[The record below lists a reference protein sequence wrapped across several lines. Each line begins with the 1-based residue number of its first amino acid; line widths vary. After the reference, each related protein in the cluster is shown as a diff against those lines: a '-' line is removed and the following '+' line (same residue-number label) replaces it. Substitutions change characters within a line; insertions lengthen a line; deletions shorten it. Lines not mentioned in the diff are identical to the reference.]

1 MYKRNASLLSGTFWR
16 YLGPS
21 LLSTTSILLGSIVD
35 GIIVGNLIGPD
46 AMSAVNLTQPVVLVM
61 QALFFLF
68 GMGAA
73 TAISIARGQR
83 DEARANALFTMGS
96 LCLMLASLA
105 IAVLGGIGIDGVVAV
120 LCSNEALSGLVRSY
134 ALVIILGAPFMLV
147 VPGLVYSMRVD
158 GMPRLSAAVLVV
170 ANVVNLVLDLV
181 FIAVFGMGIAGA
193 ALASV
198 VGYAA
203 GGCVVAAYFLS
214 KRRTLRFARIGG
226 ARTLFASIVDGGIA
240 PALNT
245 CLLFAKILLLNRIV
259 LAVAGQGGME
269 IFAVCNYAISFVSIF
284 VSGAA
289 EAMMPLL
296 GMLFGARDARG
307 MRIVFR
313 RALLFVLVACGVS
326 VAAMELVPELI
337 LAAFSIT
344 DESRLVVG
352 VAGLR
357 VFGLSLFVMGANLIL
372 MYYLQT
378 VRRKSLAVAIT
389 VLRGFALVV
398 PVAWLLSLHIG
409 IAGVWWAFVI
419 AEAGTLA
426 VAAAACL
433 IVARRSRG
441 AFSGILL
448 IEKPDSRAAVFD
460 VSLRATEDDA
470 VGVSE
475 EVIAFGRANGL
486 DDTMANTVGL
496 MVEEAVVNIAEANA
510 PGDRARRTPGEVPD
524 PVGVDVLVRID
535 PPEIRIAVRDGG
547 VTLDALAPPRD
558 GADDFSGIR
567 VMRAMAERV
576 EYART
581 LGLNDTLVLLD
592 RNRQRTDAYRDEE

>member
-1 MYKRNASLLSGTFWR
+1 MYKRNGALLTGTFWQ

-46 AMSAVNLTQPVVLVM
+46 AMSAVNLTQPVVLVV

-68 GMGAA
+68 GMGTA

-83 DEARANALFTMGS
+83 EEAQANALFTMGS
-96 LCLMLASLA
+96 LCLLAVS
-105 IAVLGGIGIDGVVAV
+105 IAVAALGTVGIDGVVAV

-134 ALVIILGAPFMLV
+134 ASVIIVGAPFMLV
-147 VPGLVYSMRVD
+147 VPGLVYVIRVD
-158 GMPRLSAAVLVV
+158 GMPRMSAAVLVV

-193 ALASV
+193 ALATV

-203 GGCVVAAYFLS
+203 GGCIVLGYFMS
-214 KRRTLRFARIGG
+214 KRRTLRFAPLGEPRKLLAPI
-226 ARTLFASIVDGGIA
+226 IDGGVA

-289 EAMMPLL
+289 EAMVPLL
-296 GMLFGARDARG
+296 GMLFGERDARG

-313 RALLFVLVACGVS
+313 RALLFVLIACGVS
-326 VAAMELVPELI
+326 IAAMELAPELI

-344 DESRLVVG
+344 DESRLAVG
-352 VAGLR
+352 VVGLR

-378 VRRKSLAVAIT
+378 VRRKSIAVAIT

-398 PVAWLLSLHIG
+398 PAAWLLSTQFG
-409 IAGVWWAFVI
+409 IDGVWWAFVI
-419 AEAGTLA
+419 AEAATLA
-426 VAAAACL
+426 VAVAACL
-433 IVARRSRG
+433 VVARRSHG
-441 AFSGILL
+441 AFEGVLL
-448 IEKPDSRAAVFD
+448 TEKPDSRVALFD
-460 VSLRATEDDA
+460 GSLRATKTDA
-470 VGVSE
+470 VGVST
-475 EVIAFGRANGL
+475 EVIAFARANGL
-486 DDTMANTVGL
+486 DDAMANTVGL
-496 MVEEAVVNIAEANA
+496 MVEEAVVNIAETNA
-510 PGDRARRTPGEVPD
+510 SCDRGCSASEAAD

-535 PPEIRIAVRDGG
+535 PDEIRIAVRDGG
-547 VTLDALAPPRD
+547 VALDALTAPR
-558 GADDFSGIR
+558 GSAEEFTGIT

-581 LGLNDTLVLLD
+581 LGLNDTLVLLSRD
-592 RNRQRTDAYRDEE
+592 RKHAGCVS

>member
-1 MYKRNASLLSGTFWR
+1 MYKRNGALLTGTFWQ

-46 AMSAVNLTQPVVLVM
+46 AMSAVNLTQPVVLVV

-83 DEARANALFTMGS
+83 EEAQANALFTMGS
-96 LCLMLASLA
+96 LCLLAVS
-105 IAVLGGIGIDGVVAV
+105 IAVAALGTVGIDGVVAV

-134 ALVIILGAPFMLV
+134 ASAIIVGAPFMLV
-147 VPGLVYSMRVD
+147 VPGLVYVIRVD
-158 GMPRLSAAVLVV
+158 GMPRMSAAVLVV

-181 FIAVFGMGIAGA
+181 FIAVFDMGIAGA
-193 ALASV
+193 ALATV

-203 GGCVVAAYFLS
+203 GGCIVLGYFMS
-214 KRRTLRFARIGG
+214 KRRTLRFASLGEPRKLLAPI
-226 ARTLFASIVDGGIA
+226 IDGGVA

-289 EAMMPLL
+289 EAMVPLL
-296 GMLFGARDARG
+296 GMLFGERDARG
-307 MRIVFR
+307 MHIVFR
-313 RALLFVLVACGVS
+313 RALLFVLIACGVS
-326 VAAMELVPELI
+326 IAAMELAPELI

-344 DESRLVVG
+344 DESRLAVG
-352 VAGLR
+352 VVGLR

-378 VRRKSLAVAIT
+378 VRRKSIAVAIT

-398 PVAWLLSLHIG
+398 PAAWLLSTQFG
-409 IAGVWWAFVI
+409 IDGVWWAFVI
-419 AEAGTLA
+419 AEAATLA
-426 VAAAACL
+426 VAVAACL
-433 IVARRSRG
+433 IVARRSHG
-441 AFSGILL
+441 ALEGVLL
-448 IEKPDSRAAVFD
+448 TEKPDGSVALFD
-460 VSLRATEDDA
+460 GSLRATKTDA
-470 VGVSE
+470 VGVST
-475 EVIAFGRANGL
+475 EVIAFARANGL
-486 DDTMANTVGL
+486 DDAMANTVGL
-496 MVEEAVVNIAEANA
+496 MVEEAVVNIAETNA
-510 PGDRARRTPGEVPD
+510 PCDRGRSASKAAD

-535 PPEIRIAVRDGG
+535 PDEIRIAVRDGG
-547 VTLDALAPPRD
+547 VALDALTAPR
-558 GADDFSGIR
+558 GSAEEFTGIT

-581 LGLNDTLVLLD
+581 LGLNDTLVLLSRD
-592 RNRQRTDAYRDEE
+592 RKHAGCVS